1 MTEGST
7 SKDYARAPLVFFFAD
22 DGRSSVLSVMSS
34 ADGYFQVLNIV
45 TRNAVYDAVL
55 FINTT

>member
-1 MTEGST
+1 M
-7 SKDYARAPLVFFFAD
+7 
-22 DGRSSVLSVMSS
+22 LSVMSS

-55 FINTT
+55 FHQYDVTSIPDIAAMEYEQLESTGM

>member
-7 SKDYARAPLVFFFAD
+7 SKDYARAPLFFAD

>member
-7 SKDYARAPLVFFFAD
+7 SKDYARAPLVFFAD

-45 TRNAVYDAVL
+45 TRNAVYDVVL

>member
-1 MTEGST
+1 M
-7 SKDYARAPLVFFFAD
+7 LVLPSFFFFAD

>member
-1 MTEGST
+1 M
-7 SKDYARAPLVFFFAD
+7 LVLPSFFFAD

-34 ADGYFQVLNIV
+34 ADGYSQVLNIV

>member
-1 MTEGST
+1 MLVL
-7 SKDYARAPLVFFFAD
+7 PLVFFAD

>member
-1 MTEGST
+1 
-7 SKDYARAPLVFFFAD
+7 
-22 DGRSSVLSVMSS
+22 MSS

-55 FINTT
+55 FINTTWPVSLTLPPWNTNNLNPPVC

>member
-7 SKDYARAPLVFFFAD
+7 SKDYARAPLVFAD

>member
-1 MTEGST
+1 M
-7 SKDYARAPLVFFFAD
+7 
-22 DGRSSVLSVMSS
+22 LSVMSS

-55 FINTT
+55 FINTSIPDIAAMEYEQLESTGM